1 MSVNNSENLKSEV
14 KALNFYYGDVHALKG
29 INIPVFDKKITALIG
44 PSGCGKTTL
53 LRCFNRM
60 HDLYPNNRYEG
71 EILLHPD
78 NINIVGK
85 SIDPIEVRMRISM
98 VFQKPNPFPK
108 SIYENVAYGLRVRGI
123 NKKRFL
129 DEKVEASLKGAA
141 LWHEVKDRLYESAF
155 NLSGGQQQRL
165 CIARALATDP
175 EILLFD
181 EPTSA
186 LDPISTAK
194 IEDLMMSVKEQL
206 TILIVT
212 HNMQQAARIS
222 DWTGFMMLGELIEFD
237 RTSKIFTAPNEKLT
251 EDYITGR
258 FG

>member
-1 MSVNNSENLKSEV
+1 MSTVVSEKLKAEVRNLS
-14 KALNFYYGDVHALKG
+14 FYYNQVQALKNVNLP
-29 INIPVFDKKITALIG
+29 IAENRITALIG
-44 PSGCGKTTL
+44 PSGCGKTTY

-60 HDLYPNNRYEG
+60 HDLYPGNRYQG
-71 EILLHPD
+71 EILLYPD
-78 NINIVGK
+78 GLNIVDPK
-85 SIDPIEVRMRISM
+85 VDPIEVRMRISM

-108 SIYENVAYGLRVRGI
+108 TVYENVAYGLRVRGESR
-123 NKKRFL
+123 KSLL
-129 DEKVEASLKGAA
+129 DEKVEKALRQAA
-141 LWHEVKDRLYESAF
+141 LWEEVNERIYDLAF

-186 LDPISTAK
+186 LDPTATLK
-194 IEDLMMSVKEQL
+194 IEELIMKLKKDV
-206 TILIVT
+206 TIIIVT
-212 HNMQQAARIS
+212 HNMQQAARVS
-222 DWTGFMMLGELIEFD
+222 DYTAFMYLGEIIEFD
-237 RTSKIFTAPNEKLT
+237 KTAKVFTHPSQKLT